1 MINPNRSQIL
11 KQNTMKNKP
20 SQTAKESSLKNFTAL
35 SRKQLETIKG
45 GEDPVTSRG
54 TKTVLPGS

>member
-1 MINPNRSQIL
+1 
-11 KQNTMKNKP
+11 MKSK
-20 SQTAKESSLKNFTAL
+20 SQTAKESSLKNFNAL

-54 TKTVLPGS
+54 TKTSAGM

>member
-1 MINPNRSQIL
+1 
-11 KQNTMKNKP
+11 MKNKP

-54 TKTVLPGS
+54 TKTSAGSL